1 MAESTELVAPT
12 TCYPEGVPDG
22 FPVDLFA
29 PVDGSELV
37 IREAKLRKKIDDL
50 QRDLGEYPQTEIA
63 VTNTFSGGV
72 YAREIFIPKGTTVIG
87 KVHLTEHLNICLKGD
102 LTFLT
107 VDGPKRIK
115 GPMMFSAPAGTKK
128 LAYANEDSIWVNV
141 HPALCDDPEQI
152 VDALTVDSYADLDR
166 LLSKAD
172 LEYKV
177 AQFGFTP
184 ELMHEISVDEDTL
197 DPTPI
202 DGVDVRP
209 SELHGLGLF
218 AVKDFQ
224 RGESICKVRDGD
236 KRTLAGRY
244 SNHSPVPNCA
254 VRLEDGQLILVAL
267 RGIEIYEELTTD
279 YGDTLSVVT
288 LNEELV

>member
-1 MAESTELVAPT
+1 M
-12 TCYPEGVPDG
+12 
-22 FPVDLFA
+22 
-29 PVDGSELV
+29 
-37 IREAKLRKKIDDL
+37 
-50 QRDLGEYPQTEIA
+50 
-63 VTNTFSGGV
+63 
-72 YAREIFIPKGTTVIG
+72 
-87 KVHLTEHLNICLKGD
+87 
-102 LTFLT
+102 
-107 VDGPKRIK
+107 
-115 GPMMFSAPAGTKK
+115 
-128 LAYANEDSIWVNV
+128 NV

-184 ELMHEISVDEDTL
+184 ELMHQLSVDETTL

-202 DGVDVRP
+202 DGVDVLP

-218 AVKDFQ
+218 ATKGFQ
-224 RGESICKVRDGD
+224 RGESICKVRSGD

-244 SNHSPVPNCA
+244 SNHSPAPNCEVHFEA
-254 VRLEDGQLILVAL
+254 GELVLAAL
-267 RGIEIYEELTTD
+267 RDIELCEELTTD